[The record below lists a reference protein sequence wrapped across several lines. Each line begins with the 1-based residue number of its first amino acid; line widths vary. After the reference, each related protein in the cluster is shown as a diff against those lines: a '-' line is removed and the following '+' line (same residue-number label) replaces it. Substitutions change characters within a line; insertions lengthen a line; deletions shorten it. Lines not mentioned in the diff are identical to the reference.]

1 MADRTEELLDRV
13 EKLEREVAALRGG
26 CGRIYRGVRKR
37 SETELLGWPL
47 WEIATG
53 PDPEKGEIRGHAKAI
68 VAIGD
73 IATGFLAIGGCARG
87 AIALGGLAIGA
98 IAFGGAAV
106 GALLAV
112 GGAAV
117 GGVAL
122 GGAAVGGIALGG
134 GAAGYYAFGGGA
146 YGEFVYS
153 ATRRDPQAVE
163 LAKTVAHSLGIPLP

>member
-1 MADRTEELLDRV
+1 MKDDASELRQRV
-13 EKLEREVAALRGG
+13 EQLERQVALQGACGG
-26 CGRIYRGVRKR
+26 RYRGVRKR
-37 SETELLGWPL
+37 SETELLGLPL

-53 PDPEKGEIRGHAKAI
+53 PDPENGEIRGHAKAI
-68 VAIGD
+68 IAIGD

-87 AIALGGLAIGA
+87 AIALGGMAIGA

-122 GGAAVGGIALGG
+122 GGAAAGGIALGG

-163 LAKTVAHSLGIPLP
+163 LAKSVAGFFGVPLP

>member
-1 MADRTEELLDRV
+1 MTDRSQELSERV
-13 EKLEREVAALRGG
+13 EQLEREMASLRGAP
-26 CGRIYRGVRKR
+26 CGRYRGVRKR
-37 SETELLGWPL
+37 SEAEFLGLPL

-68 VAIGD
+68 IAIGD
-73 IATGFLAIGGCARG
+73 IATGFLAIGGYARG
-87 AIALGGLAIGA
+87 GIALGGLAIGA
-98 IAFGGAAV
+98 IALGGAAV

-117 GGVAL
+117 GGIAL
-122 GGAAVGGIALGG
+122 GGAAAGGIAMGG

-146 YGEFVYS
+146 YGEFVVS

-163 LAKTVAHSLGIPLP
+163 LAKTAAEYLGIQLP